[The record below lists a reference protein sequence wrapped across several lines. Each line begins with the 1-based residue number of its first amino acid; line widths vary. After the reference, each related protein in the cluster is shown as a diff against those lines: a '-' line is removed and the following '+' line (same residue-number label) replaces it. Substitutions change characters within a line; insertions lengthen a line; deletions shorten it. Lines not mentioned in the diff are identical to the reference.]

1 MIGKAK
7 SCVGGFS
14 LFNYVIDEE
23 KGIELLRNNLCG
35 ETSLELFQEMK
46 IIQNFNQKAT
56 NKLISMVLSPHV
68 DDGENLSKKQLQN
81 LTKEFLRELEINPE
95 NSQFIAFLH
104 TEKRH
109 RHVHILFNRVDED
122 GKLFKDHHIGK
133 LAQWAAHRV
142 AEKNKL
148 ISAKQIRIDRIK
160 EADQIQSSSKN
171 LRKEIYQKHLNIMIA
186 KPNTMEKYLSEML
199 KQGVEFIPTINKQGI
214 LQGFRVRDLETQTEM
229 KASEVH
235 RNMKLKNLLD
245 SGLLIQDGN
254 FILSNELNESNQFNI
269 QKVHEESIIAEKR
282 NNNFSADSIFAF
294 SPNIVDHTEDE
305 LKRKRKKIFKRR

>member
-14 LFNYVIDEE
+14 IFNYVIDDK

-35 ETSLELFQEMK
+35 ETPTELFREMK
-46 IIQNFNQKAT
+46 ILQDLNQKAT

-68 DDGENLSKKQLQN
+68 DDGEKLTLKELQN
-81 LTKEFLRELEINPE
+81 LTKEFLKELKIDAE
-95 NSQFIAFLH
+95 NSQFVAFLH

-109 RHVHILFNRVDED
+109 HHIHILLNRVDES
-122 GKLFKDHHIGK
+122 GKLIKDHYIGK

-142 AEKNKL
+142 AEKNGL
-148 ISAKQIRIDRIK
+148 ISAKQIRIDKII
-160 EADQIQSSSKN
+160 EAEKIQSGSKN
-171 LRKEIYQKHLNIMIA
+171 LRKEIYQKHLNVIA
-186 KPNTMEKYLSEML
+186 GKPKTMEKYLSEML
-199 KQGVEFIPTINKQGI
+199 KKGVKFIPTINKQGN
-214 LQGFRVRDLETQTEM
+214 LQGFRVRDMETQTEM

-235 RNMKLKNLLD
+235 RNMGLKNLLD
-245 SGLLIQDGN
+245 SGLFIQDGN
-254 FILSNELNESNQFNI
+254 FNLSNELNESNQFSI

-282 NNNFSADSIFAF
+282 NNNFSANNIFAF

-305 LKRKRKKIFKRR
+305 LKRKRKKTFKRR